1 MTLVPYRDYERLA
14 RLELGMPEGKAMPQ
28 FYAGMMEQEEH
39 DVKAERAPTRPAA
52 RAISDAYAVEFLS
65 VVRKY
70 SHRDLL
76 LRLYHA
82 LNDSRSGH
90 RVGARQATIKYM
102 LYRILTALAE
112 LNADFDRDALLSC
125 LVDLLRLE
133 NITYRHIVMSLKFY
147 LPMFF
152 PSDAPKSGILEGL
165 VPIIE
170 MGENLFVSW
179 SSMPKIR
186 AAFVAS
192 GVALDKTGGVPAA
205 PPLTP
210 QGGDAPLTP
219 HLDEPIED
227 VVSQLITEVVD
238 VPVEIIEKPAPVDV
252 PVTTAEPE
260 QPEGGLGGA
269 RQRPPSLPLE
279 QFVEQPTD
287 FPGVPTEE
295 KDLENEE
302 TSAPFETGTEYPSAA
317 PVPDVFALPAKQFY
331 RNRQE
336 FENVADNFRWINAFT
351 DILYFERPVP
361 ESRPDAD
368 EIKQMARVLSPA
380 QLETALAWVHA
391 NYFSTRVFRERARD
405 VKRGEVPLLL
415 IMRDGSAYR
424 DAAAK
429 FIAEHKSQYPEMT
442 YADSSGESALAYK
455 IRTRAMLLIGLFD
468 VLAQPT
474 KTPVTE
480 KREIVTRHA
489 AAFLEYVASEVSS
502 ANSQIYSTEIT
513 TLKTLLD
520 KRRAA
525 PRRAPGGGRAPPLPN
540 LGAAEVTPGKDPAL
554 PEINIEIPPA
564 PPSEP
569 QVAATVSSAPQA
581 EGEAPPEQPAP
592 QIEKADPHK
601 PFTRL
606 DDVKRHAF
614 AILGAV
620 KSTYKARLRQI
631 AELDNDLLMAD
642 DFDAAAEGTS
652 PYVTYTS
659 KGRVANNDQILT
671 EAWGAPMQMYID
683 AALEDPDVGT
693 YITTRLARP
702 PRRIYFTLAKPI
714 KTK

>member
-14 RLELGMPEGKAMPQ
+14 RVELGMYEGKAMPQ

-39 DVKAERAPTRPAA
+39 DVKNEHIPTRPAA
-52 RAISDAYAVEFLS
+52 RALSDAYAVEFLS

-102 LYRILTALAE
+102 LYRILTELAE

-133 NITYRHIVMSLKFY
+133 NITYRHIVMSLRFY

-186 AAFVAS
+186 AAFIAA
-192 GVALDKTGGVPAA
+192 GVALDKTGGSKGVEGGTA
-205 PPLTP
+205 PP
-210 QGGDAPLTP
+210 APLTP
-219 HLDEPIED
+219 RLEEPVDD
-227 VVSQLITEVVD
+227 VVGQSVAEVVD
-238 VPVEIIEKPAPVDV
+238 VPIEMSEKPAPVDV
-252 PVTTAEPE
+252 LTTPAEPE
-260 QPEGGLGGA
+260 Q
-269 RQRPPSLPLE
+269 PLE

-287 FPGVPTEE
+287 FPGVAQEP
-295 KDLENEE
+295 LEDEIKIELEE
-302 TSAPFETGTEYPSAA
+302 TSAPFETGAEYPSAA

-331 RNRQE
+331 RDRQE

-351 DILYFERPVP
+351 DILYFERPLADT
-361 ESRPDAD
+361 RPNGD
-368 EIKQMARVLSPA
+368 EVKQMARVLSPA
-380 QLETALAWVHA
+380 QLETALAWVQA

-415 IMRDGSAYR
+415 VVRDGSAYH

-429 FIAEHKSQYPEMT
+429 FIAEHKTQYPEMT
-442 YADSSGESALAYK
+442 YSANDGSLALAYK
-455 IRTRAMLLIGLFD
+455 IQTRAMLLIGLLD
-468 VLAQPT
+468 VLSQPT

-502 ANSQIYSTEIT
+502 ANSQIYGTET
-513 TLKTLLD
+513 TMLKTFLE

-525 PRRAPGGGRAPPLPN
+525 PRRGAGGGRAPPLPN

-564 PPSEP
+564 PPSDP
-569 QVAATVSSAPQA
+569 QVVATVSRAPQA

-592 QIEKADPHK
+592 ETKKADPHK

-606 DDVKRHAF
+606 DDVKRHAV
-614 AILGAV
+614 AILGSV

-652 PYVTYTS
+652 PYVTHAS
-659 KGRVANNDQILT
+659 KGGVAGNDQILA